1 MCLGGHKWKKSWSW
15 MVPDGEKKGEISSFQ
30 LPAVHVQV
38 CVNKK
43 NSFKTS
49 TQKERSGPNMNFT
62 LQTSHLDSPGLMGKE
77 KLPVHARSRCHSRSK
92 SQVRHPN
99 HRIPWEIGNSRC
111 GEGQK
116 KWNLKKMIPPKKKIH
131 ELLLFSSTKIYSYL
145 FSGLPKTFWMSM
157 IALIKS
163 RHQSC
168 KF

>member
-1 MCLGGHKWKKSWSW
+1 MNGFGIE
-15 MVPDGEKKGEISSFQ
+15 VEIAALHF
-30 LPAVHVQV
+30 QV

-43 NSFKTS
+43 TTS
-49 TQKERSGPNMNFT
+49 NFHPKKRSGPKKNFT

-77 KLPVHARSRCHSRSK
+77 KLPVHARSRCHEPWSK

-99 HRIPWEIGNSRC
+99 HRIPLGFRNSRDR
-111 GEGQK
+111 EGPK
-116 KWNLKKMIPPKKKIH
+116 KMKLKKVIPPKKKTLH
-131 ELLLFSSTKIYSYL
+131 ELLLFSSTKIYTVYSYS

-157 IALIKS
+157 ISLIKS